1 PARTSSSTA
10 ADAVRRADHDAPD
23 VARSREGSM
32 RGNPAPALAATALFF
47 ALGGSAIAVN
57 EAVKP
62 QARCQP
68 GAVRGYA
75 AVNGD
80 ATKGI
85 ANFPDQFTSAK
96 PLIGA
101 RFNCAGAAPQARRVN
116 VGVYEVRSPGN
127 ASVIAM
133 VSSGAAETTI
143 GYVGN
148 GVFRVSLW
156 VPGR

>member
-1 PARTSSSTA
+1 MRLSPST
-10 ADAVRRADHDAPD
+10 
-23 VARSREGSM
+23 
-32 RGNPAPALAATALFF
+32 ALAATALFF

-80 ATKGI
+80 PTRGI

-116 VGVYEVRSPGN
+116 VGVYEVRFPGN
-127 ASVIAM
+127 ASQVATA
-133 VSSGAAETTI
+133 SAGAAETTI

-156 VPGR
+156 VPGRQDAVDTPFSVVAV

>member
-1 PARTSSSTA
+1 MRVSPSTA
-10 ADAVRRADHDAPD
+10 
-23 VARSREGSM
+23 
-32 RGNPAPALAATALFF
+32 LAGAALFF

-68 GAVRGYA
+68 GAVRGYV

-80 ATKGI
+80 PAKGM

-96 PLIGA
+96 PLIGT
-101 RFNCAGAAPQARRVN
+101 RFNCSGGAPQARRVN
-116 VGVYEVRSPGN
+116 AGVFEVRFPGN
-127 ASVIAM
+127 ASQLAM
-133 VSSGAAETTI
+133 VSSGAAETTVAYI
-143 GYVGN
+143 GN

-156 VPGR
+156 VPGRQDAVDTSFAVVAV